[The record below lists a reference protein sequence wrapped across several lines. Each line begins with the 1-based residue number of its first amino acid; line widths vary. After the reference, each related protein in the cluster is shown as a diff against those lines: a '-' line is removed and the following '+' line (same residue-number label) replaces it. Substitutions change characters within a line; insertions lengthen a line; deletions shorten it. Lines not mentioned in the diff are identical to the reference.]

1 MSQAFLS
8 SPRLVAEYGFSS
20 KSAPESW
27 ATRVKTLPETKV
39 VFLVNFVAPNL
50 LEVFRELS
58 HRFKSFTVVSSVPME
73 GNRQWKLEDDGLDVR
88 IQRTWTITRTA
99 RHPSGYAEPNYIHIP
114 LDSWSQ
120 LRRLKPDVVISLEL
134 GARTA
139 FSAVYRLLNPSVT
152 HVAAVLASERS
163 EAGRGA
169 LRRFTRRVLLKRVD
183 AATYNGPSCNRYLQ
197 SLGAD
202 KQKLAPWDYA
212 ADPRKAYRGTFEES
226 NASGSQLRLLTVG
239 QLTERKGVL
248 QAASALNEYAR
259 AHRDERLTW
268 TLVGDGPLRAE
279 LEQASQPENFTIHF
293 AGHCDPE
300 QIREHYRTH
309 DAMLFPTLGD
319 EWGLVVDESLAS
331 GLPVIG
337 SCHSQAVETI
347 IHDGDNGFRFDPE
360 EQGSLSKSL
369 ERYRAID
376 STSRLE
382 MKIRARQTAQDRTPH
397 RSASQ
402 MVDAVICAMKFRGQH
417 PRVDEITREPSGE
430 NGLP

>member
-8 SPRLVAEYGFSS
+8 LSQSDAEHDSGEE
-20 KSAPESW
+20 SATDSRF
-27 ATRVKTLPETKV
+27 ANVKTLPDADV

-58 HRFKSFTVVSSVPME
+58 RRFKSFTVVSSVPME
-73 GNRQWKLEDDGLDVR
+73 GNRQWKLESEGLEVR
-88 IQRTWTITRTA
+88 IQRTWTITRTS

-139 FSAVYRLLNPSVT
+139 FSAAYRLLHPSVT

-163 EAGRGA
+163 EAGRGL
-169 LRRFTRRVLLKRVD
+169 LRRLTRRSLLKRVD
-183 AATYNGPSCNRYLQ
+183 AATFNGPSCERYLL

-202 KQKLAPWDYA
+202 EQRLAPWDYA
-212 ADPRKAYRGTFEES
+212 ADPRKAYRGPLSES
-226 NASGSQLRLLTVG
+226 VRSADELHLLTVG
-239 QLTERKGVL
+239 QLSERKGVL
-248 QAASALNEYAR
+248 QAAAALNEYAR
-259 AHRDERLTW
+259 SHDQLALTW
-268 TLVGDGPLRAE
+268 TLVGDGPLRQE
-279 LEQASQPENFTIHF
+279 IEQIDRPENFAIHF

-347 IHDGDNGFRFDPE
+347 IHDGQNGFRFDPE
-360 EQGSLSKSL
+360 GQGSLA
-369 ERYRAID
+369 EAMTRFQAID
-376 STSRLE
+376 AASRFE
-382 MKIRARQTAQDRTPH
+382 MKVKSRQTAQDRTPQT
-397 RSASQ
+397 SAAQ
-402 MVDAVICAMKFRGQH
+402 MVDAIILAMQRRGKQ
-417 PRVDEITREPSGE
+417 PRVVEAMAEPTGE
-430 NGLP
+430 ASH